1 MITVIFDMDGTLL
14 DTEKI
19 YQKYWYIAAKDL
31 GYDLSKEEL
40 LQYRSLGTS
49 FATEKMY
56 KRTGKKEAYIDIRDH
71 RKELMDP
78 LMEKIDIPLK
88 PGVKEALKLL
98 KENGARLAVATA
110 TNIPKTENYLERAGI
125 RGFFDKLISAKD
137 VKEGK
142 PSPYVYLHAC
152 QELGCN
158 PEEAFAVEDA
168 PNGVMAAVRAGLMT
182 IMVPDLTEPD
192 EDLEKVL
199 EYKAADILEAAGYI
213 IQKTSQ

>member
-1 MITVIFDMDGTLL
+1 
-14 DTEKI
+14 
-19 YQKYWYIAAKDL
+19 
-31 GYDLSKEEL
+31 
-40 LQYRSLGTS
+40 
-49 FATEKMY
+49 
-56 KRTGKKEAYIDIRDH
+56 
-71 RKELMDP
+71 
-78 LMEKIDIPLK
+78 MEKIDIPLK